1 MTEKPTKEK
10 IKEILNSDDWSEIEV
25 SSNIE
30 QSNINLKVMLKGTD
44 KGIELS
50 MSIVDFFGFHQMEK
64 VQEPFVLMKERM
76 CNTHEK
82 ENAI

>member
-30 QSNINLKVMLKGTD
+30 QSNINLNSLTNK
-44 KGIELS
+44 
-50 MSIVDFFGFHQMEK
+50 
-64 VQEPFVLMKERM
+64 FVIL
-76 CNTHEK
+76 TLV
-82 ENAI
+82 